1 MYQKSSPKGA
11 RFTFRSFSRK
21 GYSLFAAL
29 GCEVKIGVLAVATLG
44 TAAPSLAAANPTQR
58 VAQVRDKEQ
67 VATLDDDQRLGEVV
81 TTASR
86 TPLAAD
92 QAARK
97 VMTLSRAELA
107 AAGVTSI
114 NDALKLCA
122 GVDVRQRGAFGVQTD
137 ISINGGT
144 FDQITIL
151 VNGIAINNPQTG
163 HNAADFPLNLA
174 DIERIEVL
182 EGAAS
187 RVLGTQAFSGAINI
201 VTRQA
206 GPTLYA
212 RAAGGSYGTAQ
223 AELRGLLRQQYA
235 NGNNLSSSLSA
246 SYQRSDGAVRNG
258 DFKGGKAFWQGR
270 LDAPHYRIDAQAGF
284 TQTDFGANTFY
295 STKSTDQWESTKR
308 VFASLKGETKTLLHV
323 APQISWLRNYDHFQF
338 FRNTPIYENFNR
350 GDVLTAGLNAWL
362 PWSLGR
368 TAFGAEVRHEQLY
381 SGNLGFDLK
390 PEQRFLI
397 AGQSADK
404 KDDKGIWKTAKGSLA
419 EYTKAVDRTNVSFF
433 AEHDILLQNWSV
445 SLGFLAQRNSAFGQK
460 FRFYPG
466 VDVAYRP
473 SANWKLYASWNKS
486 LRLPTFTD
494 FFYKSPS
501 QEGNT
506 NLRPEENSAFRLGT
520 TFTPAEGVTMNVF
533 ALYNHGLNVM
543 DWVMYN
549 AQDKFHA
556 TNFQLD
562 TYGVSASM
570 MVDGAQVLGENQP
583 IRRLRL
589 DYAYLTQQRK
599 DAVVYFKSNY
609 ALEYLR
615 HKFVAT
621 LDHRVYSR
629 LNASWVFRLQERNGN
644 YVVVDRTNPAKLK
657 ETGQLQPYGLH
668 GRLDLKLHWD
678 AKNYSFF
685 CDLQNLTNH
694 RFFDLANVEQP
705 GIVLMAGASYQF

>member
-21 GYSLFAAL
+21 GFSLFAAL
-29 GCEVKIGVLAVATLG
+29 GSEVKIGVLAVATLS
-44 TAAPSLAAANPTQR
+44 TAAPCLAATGKAHG
-58 VAQVRDKEQ
+58 VAHKADQEQ
-67 VATLDDDQRLGEVV
+67 MATHDEDLRLDEVV

-86 TPLAAD
+86 TPMVAD

-201 VTRQA
+201 VTRQV
-206 GPTLYA
+206 GSTLYA

-223 AELRGLLRQQYA
+223 GELRGLYRRQFSD
-235 NGNNLSSSLSA
+235 GSTLSTSLSGG
-246 SYQRSDGAVRNG
+246 YQRSDGAVHNG

-270 LDAPHYRIDAQAGF
+270 YDAPGYQVDAQAGF
-284 TQTDFGANTFY
+284 TQVDFGANSFY
-295 STKSTDQWESTKR
+295 SILSINQWESTTR
-308 VFASLKGETKTLLHV
+308 YFASIKGETKSRVHV
-323 APQISWLRNYDHFQF
+323 SPQVSWLRNYDHYQF
-338 FRNTPIYENFNR
+338 VRHTPKYENFNR
-350 GDVLTAGLNAWL
+350 SDVLTGGLNAWL
-362 PWSLGR
+362 PWALGR
-368 TAFGAEVRHEQLY
+368 TAVGGEVRHEQLF
-381 SGNLGFDLK
+381 SGNLGRDLD
-390 PEQRFLI
+390 PTQRFAI
-397 AGQSADK
+397 PGQTRDK
-404 KDDKGIWKTAKGSLA
+404 QDDKGIWRTAEGSLA
-419 EYTKAVDRTNVSFF
+419 EYTKTVDRTNVSLF
-433 AEHDILLQNWSV
+433 AEHDILLRDWSI
-445 SLGFLAQRNSAFGQK
+445 SLGLMAQHNTALGK
-460 FRFYPG
+460 GFRFYPG

-473 SANWKLYASWNKS
+473 AAAWKFYASWNKS

-494 FFYKSPS
+494 LYYKNPS
-501 QEGNT
+501 QEGNVG
-506 NLRPEENSAFRLGT
+506 LKAEENSSFRLGA
-520 TFTPAEGVTMNVF
+520 TFRPVPGVTVDVTG
-533 ALYNHGLNVM
+533 LYNRGLNVL
-543 DWVMYN
+543 DWVMYTKD
-549 AQDKFHA
+549 DKFHA

-562 TYGVSASM
+562 NYGLSASVL
-570 MVDGAQVLGENQP
+570 VDGTTVLGEHQP
-583 IRRLRL
+583 IRSLRL
-589 DYAYLTQQRK
+589 DYAYLSQSRK
-599 DAVVYFKSNY
+599 DAQVIFKSNY

-621 LDHRVYSR
+621 LQHHIVSR
-629 LNASWVFRLQERNGN
+629 LNASWVFRLQERNGQ
-644 YVVVDRTNPAKLK
+644 YAVVDRTNPNKWVA
-657 ETGQLQPYGLH
+657 TGALQDYGLH
-668 GRLDLKLHWD
+668 GRLDVKLHWD
-678 AKNYSFF
+678 APRYSIY

-694 RFFDLANVEQP
+694 RFYDLANVEQP
-705 GIVLMAGASYQF
+705 GFVFLLGASYQF

>member
-1 MYQKSSPKGA
+1 M
-11 RFTFRSFSRK
+11 
-21 GYSLFAAL
+21 
-29 GCEVKIGVLAVATLG
+29 
-44 TAAPSLAAANPTQR
+44 
-58 VAQVRDKEQ
+58 
-67 VATLDDDQRLGEVV
+67 
-81 TTASR
+81 
-86 TPLAAD
+86 
-92 QAARK
+92 
-97 VMTLSRAELA
+97 
-107 AAGVTSI
+107 
-114 NDALKLCA
+114 
-122 GVDVRQRGAFGVQTD
+122 
-137 ISINGGT
+137 
-144 FDQITIL
+144 
-151 VNGIAINNPQTG
+151 
-163 HNAADFPLNLA
+163 
-174 DIERIEVL
+174 
-182 EGAAS
+182 
-187 RVLGTQAFSGAINI
+187 
-201 VTRQA
+201 
-206 GPTLYA
+206 
-212 RAAGGSYGTAQ
+212 
-223 AELRGLLRQQYA
+223 
-235 NGNNLSSSLSA
+235 
-246 SYQRSDGAVRNG
+246 
-258 DFKGGKAFWQGR
+258 
-270 LDAPHYRIDAQAGF
+270 
-284 TQTDFGANTFY
+284 
-295 STKSTDQWESTKR
+295 
-308 VFASLKGETKTLLHV
+308 
-323 APQISWLRNYDHFQF
+323 
-338 FRNTPIYENFNR
+338 
-350 GDVLTAGLNAWL
+350 
-362 PWSLGR
+362 
-368 TAFGAEVRHEQLY
+368 RHEQLY
-381 SGNLGFDLK
+381 SGNLGLDLK
-390 PEQRFLI
+390 PEQRFPI

-404 KDDKGIWKTAKGSLA
+404 KDETGIWRTAKGSLA

-520 TFTPAEGVTMNVF
+520 TFSPAEGVTMNVF

-705 GIVLMAGASYQF
+705 GFVLMAGASYQF